1 MEDDAHTRAGC
12 LVYVCCKADHVCL
25 SPWDH
30 PDPCTVCLSPLIA
43 EPASICVSP
52 GPCWGCGQWGSPA
65 GVHRSA
71 VQAFSPSH
79 WAKCSRLLVQNSLCL
94 SNPAHQLFLLLVF
107 ILKASLSQHMASLT
121 FHHPGHPCGPL
132 PSQKT
137 ARQQQGEPLAPES
150 SCSLPFHSPDSQPW
164 FLIPW
169 IALPFFE
176 LDAHGILSYVL
187 DCVWLFHFASRRAI
201 HHVVGRV
208 PCLTS
213 CAGWSAGPLH
223 LSLCDCPCVCPAWYT
238 PMCVLHSAQVCPL
251 QAWMIERIN
260 DWMDDWLNDEWTIEW
275 SSGWFDRMGKWMIER
290 MNGRLNGRM
299 DHWMNEWMT
308 KWMNVD
314 LGLEFQVSV
323 FWVSPLVPK
332 SYLTLGRSGLSPGRH
347 RAHLCSGSQQARAI
361 CSERSLF
368 WFWKWFP
375 LWDFQLWGRVSL
387 RTLRAVS
394 MEIGRKWFPECWP
407 PQEELLW
414 AILLNFHSSYYHHAF
429 WVRSLILGTNR
440 AVDSRVTQL

>member
-1 MEDDAHTRAGC
+1 
-12 LVYVCCKADHVCL
+12 
-25 SPWDH
+25 
-30 PDPCTVCLSPLIA
+30 
-43 EPASICVSP
+43 
-52 GPCWGCGQWGSPA
+52 
-65 GVHRSA
+65 
-71 VQAFSPSH
+71 
-79 WAKCSRLLVQNSLCL
+79 
-94 SNPAHQLFLLLVF
+94 
-107 ILKASLSQHMASLT
+107 
-121 FHHPGHPCGPL
+121 
-132 PSQKT
+132 
-137 ARQQQGEPLAPES
+137 
-150 SCSLPFHSPDSQPW
+150 
-164 FLIPW
+164 
-169 IALPFFE
+169 
-176 LDAHGILSYVL
+176 
-187 DCVWLFHFASRRAI
+187 
-201 HHVVGRV
+201 
-208 PCLTS
+208 
-213 CAGWSAGPLH
+213 
-223 LSLCDCPCVCPAWYT
+223 
-238 PMCVLHSAQVCPL
+238 
-251 QAWMIERIN
+251 
-260 DWMDDWLNDEWTIEW
+260 MDDWLNDEWTIEW